1 MAAYED
7 ARFSDLVEVA
17 FSADQ
22 GATRTLW
29 VPLAQQF
36 ERDGPDAARLYLEA
50 QRQQLAGHVKELLR
64 RVEERIDD

>member
-7 ARFSDLVEVA
+7 TRFSDQVALA

-22 GATRTLW
+22 EAARTLW

-36 ERDGPDAARLYLEA
+36 DRDGPDAAKEYLKA

-64 RVEERIDD
+64 RVEEQIDD